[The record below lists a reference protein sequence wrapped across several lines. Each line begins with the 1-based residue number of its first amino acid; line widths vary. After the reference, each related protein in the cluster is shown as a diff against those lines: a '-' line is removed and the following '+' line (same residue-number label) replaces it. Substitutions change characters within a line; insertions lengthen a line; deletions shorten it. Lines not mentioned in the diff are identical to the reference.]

1 MGYVPAGAEAGFQM
15 SEEVRRQVAR
25 ISLLLY
31 ASGAVITALLQVTP
45 DDDPSDHLGLA
56 IMAGVFALMALVFR
70 LWRLPPAW
78 ALFGGCIVGLLAISA
93 LVGITRP
100 LLLTPIFYIWPM
112 MVAAHYFPRR
122 QLWIASLVMASSFGA
137 ALLFWAEPV
146 QRAAVYGATVSM
158 VAVVVVVL
166 RGLREQNTA
175 LVARLTE
182 LAVRDPL
189 TGVLNRAAFEDQLR
203 REVARSARHGRPYAL
218 AVLDL
223 DHFKQVNDRFG
234 HAAGDRA
241 LKRVCA
247 LVNETIRDSDVFAR
261 VGGEEFALL
270 MSDTDPSGAERRP
283 RSSGPGSSCE
293 ARAET
298 MPLTISVGLAVGH
311 GTDAD
316 DVLLAADRALYE
328 AKRRGRNL
336 VVRAPDPDDVP
347 APLIR

>member
-1 MGYVPAGAEAGFQM
+1 MGYAFQM
-15 SEEVRRQVAR
+15 PEDVRRQVAR
-25 ISLLLY
+25 VSLLLY
-31 ASGAVITALLQVTP
+31 ASGALTTALLQVTP
-45 DDDPSDHLGLA
+45 DSDTSDHLGLA
-56 IMAGVFALMALVFR
+56 IMAGVFALMALVFW
-70 LWRLPPAW
+70 LWRTPPAW
-78 ALFGGCIVGLLAISA
+78 ALFGGCLMGLLAISA

-100 LLLTPIFYIWPM
+100 MLLTPIFYIWPM
-112 MVAAHYFPRR
+112 MLAAHYFPRR
-122 QLWIASLVMASSFGA
+122 QVWIASLVMASSFGA

-146 QRAAVYGATVSM
+146 QRLAVFAVTLSM

-166 RGLREQNTA
+166 RSLREQNTA

-189 TGVLNRAAFEDQLR
+189 TGVLNRAAFEDRLR
-203 REVARSARHGRPYAL
+203 SEVARSARQGRPYAL

-247 LVNETIRDSDVFAR
+247 LVGETIRATDVFAR

-270 MSDTDPSGAERRP
+270 MCDTDPSGAERAAEKLRMGIE
-283 RSSGPGSSCE
+283 RE

-298 MPLTISVGLAVGH
+298 MPLTISIGLAVGH

-316 DVLLAADRALYE
+316 EVLLAADRALYE
-328 AKRRGRNL
+328 AKRRGRNR
-336 VVRAPDPDDVP
+336 VVRAPDLGLLP
-347 APLIR
+347 AAPALSVSLNP

>member
-1 MGYVPAGAEAGFQM
+1 M
-15 SEEVRRQVAR
+15 SESVRRQVGR
-25 ISLLLY
+25 ITVILY
-31 ASGAVITALLQVTP
+31 AGGAVTTALLQVTP
-45 DDDPSDHLGLA
+45 DNDPSDHLGLA
-56 IMAGVFALMALVFR
+56 IMSGVFAVIALVFR
-70 LWRLPPAW
+70 LWRTPPAW

-122 QLWIASLVMASSFGA
+122 QLWAASFVMASSFGA

-146 QRAAVYGATVSM
+146 QRAAVYATTIIM
-158 VAVVVVVL
+158 VAIIVVVL

-175 LVARLTE
+175 LVARLTD

-203 REVARSARHGRPYAL
+203 REVALSARHGRPYAL

-241 LKRVCA
+241 LRRVCA
-247 LVNETIRDSDVFAR
+247 LVSETIRESDVFAR

-270 MSDTDPSGAERRP
+270 MSDTDPSGAERTAEKLRT
-283 RSSGPGSSCE
+283 RIELE

-298 MPLTISVGLAVGH
+298 MPLTISIGLAVGR

-328 AKRRGRNL
+328 AKRRGRNR
-336 VVRAPDPDDVP
+336 VVRAPDPAGVP
-347 APLIR
+347 AAAALPVP